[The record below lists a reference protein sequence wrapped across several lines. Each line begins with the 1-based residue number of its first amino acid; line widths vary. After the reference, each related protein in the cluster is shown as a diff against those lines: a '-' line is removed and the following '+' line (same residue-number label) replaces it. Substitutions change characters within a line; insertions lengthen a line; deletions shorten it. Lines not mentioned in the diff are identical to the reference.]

1 MPNNEEDFNLNP
13 AFLKHRIDKLEELVT
28 PLLDL
33 VNSLDKK
40 VGLLAQKMVLA
51 TAIVGVIIQAIGIWY
66 SSNSSSGD
74 KYTEQE
80 KIAYYEKKVKDT
92 ETINALRAEI
102 EMLKKSRQ

>member
-51 TAIVGVIIQAIGIWY
+51 TAIVGVIIQAIGLWY
-66 SSNSSSGD
+66 SSSGD

-80 KIAYYEKKVKDT
+80 KIEYYEKRVKDT

-102 EMLKKSRQ
+102 EMLKKIRQ